1 LIEKEMQ
8 SEHNYLEQG
17 YQRQEAGL
25 LEDAIA
31 CYQKVLSTESS
42 YAEALLKLAEISYLQ
57 NHGEDALTTCYKI
70 IFIQPN
76 FAPTYKIL
84 GNVLQ
89 SQGKLDEAIR
99 AYNKALELD
108 PNFVEAMVNLGSL
121 LYKKAEVKTAI
132 ELYKN
137 AMKLKP
143 DLAAL
148 YWNLG
153 KILQEQGQLDQAF
166 AYLQKALELEP
177 TLGGIN
183 SPLIQGYTY
192 QKEGKLHDAIKQYQ
206 HAIASFPDDVTAY
219 LCLGSVYLQQGEVE
233 NAIGNFQTA
242 IQVQPHHAEA
252 HNSLGLALLQKG
264 KTEDKFNLELLEK
277 AIKSFL
283 VALEI
288 KPNLNDAYRGCFES
302 LAQLWRH
309 NFERAGIWLEQYS
322 HLCETNGN
330 IMGKIALIS
339 SHLQA
344 GDYAIAQ
351 ETFLDLE
358 KTLLENLSKL
368 TIPEFEALYFH
379 LLFNLPHLRDNLTL
393 NTQLFREI
401 GKQYREQCAINISQ
415 ISPKTLHPKS
425 NFPLRIGFLSPHFRR
440 HSVGWCSYDVIEEL
454 SKITPDIYCY
464 VTGFL
469 KADDLTEKFKAIS
482 KKFYAPETNV
492 NQHDSEIIIK
502 EIIQDKIDILI
513 DLDSITVPTN
523 IEIIQAKPA
532 PVCISWLGFDAPFIS
547 EKKNYFIG
555 DDSTHPVGT
564 EKLYTEKVIVAPD
577 SFIAV
582 SGFSTLP
589 ISEIDLRKS
598 HRIGLNQIVYL
609 SVASGRKLNPDL
621 INAQIKILKQVPD
634 SILLYKGLQ
643 GDRALIYK
651 RYQQECVAQGVSFH
665 RVKFLDFS
673 PTEENHRLSYIFAD
687 IMLDSY
693 PYNEG
698 THSLEALW
706 FETPIVTRVGE
717 QYLSRMGYSFLKN
730 LGINT
735 GIAQSWEE
743 YIEWGVK
750 LGKDENLRKEI
761 KEKLGKVKEK
771 ETLAPLWNP
780 KKLAEDLYS
789 LFLMI
794 LAKQNRLIMADRD
807 LLI

>member
-1 LIEKEMQ
+1 MQ
-8 SEHNYLEQG
+8 SGQNYLEQG

-42 YAEALLKLAEISYLQ
+42 YPDALLKLAEIYYLQ
-57 NHGEDALTTCYKI
+57 KQWEDTIATCYKI
-70 IFIQPN
+70 ILLQPN
-76 FAPTYKIL
+76 HAQTYKLL
-84 GNVLQ
+84 GNSLQ
-89 SQGKLDEAIR
+89 SQGKLDAAIR
-99 AYNKALELD
+99 SYNKALQID
-108 PNFVEAMVNLGSL
+108 PTFVEVMVNLGSVF
-121 LYKKAEVKTAI
+121 YKKGEVETAI
-132 ELYKN
+132 NLYQN
-137 AMKLKP
+137 AIKLQP
-143 DLAAL
+143 DLGAI

-153 KILQEQGQLDQAF
+153 KILQEKGELEPAF
-166 AYLQKALELEP
+166 TYLQKAVQLQPNLP
-177 TLGGIN
+177 GIN
-183 SPLIQGYTY
+183 SHLIQAYAY
-192 QKEGKLHDAIKQYQ
+192 QKEGKLDDAISHYQ
-206 HAIASFPDDVTAY
+206 HAIALSPDDVTAY
-219 LCLGSVYLQQGEVE
+219 LCLGSVYLQQGEFE
-233 NAIGNFQTA
+233 NAIGHFQTA
-242 IQVQPHHAEA
+242 IQVQPYHAEA

-288 KPNLNDAYRGCFES
+288 QPNLNDAYRGCFES
-302 LAQLWRH
+302 LANLWRH
-309 NFERAGIWLEQYS
+309 NFERAGVWLEQYS
-322 HLCETNGN
+322 HLCEKNGN
-330 IMGKIALIS
+330 ISGKIALIS

-358 KTLLENLSKL
+358 KTLLENLTKL
-368 TIPEFEALYFH
+368 TIPEIEALYFH
-379 LLFNLPHLRDNLTL
+379 LLFNLPHLRDNITL
-393 NTQLFREI
+393 NSQLFREI

-425 NFPLRIGFLSPHFRR
+425 NFPLKIGFLSPHFRR
-440 HSVGWCSYDVIEEL
+440 HSVGWCSYDVIGEL
-454 SKITPDIYCY
+454 SKITPEIYCY

-469 KADDLTEKFKAIS
+469 RADDLTEKFKTIA
-482 KKFYAPETNV
+482 KKFYNPESNV
-492 NQHDSEIIIK
+492 NAHDSEIIIK

-523 IEIIQAKPA
+523 IEIIQVKPA

-564 EKLYTEKVIVAPD
+564 EKLYTEKVIIAPD

-621 INAQIKILKQVPD
+621 INAQIQILKEVPD
-634 SILLYKGLQ
+634 SVLLYKGLQ

-651 RYQQECVAQGVSFH
+651 IYQQECVAQGVSFH
-665 RVKFLDFS
+665 RVKFLDFT
-673 PTEENHRLSYIFAD
+673 PTEENHRLSYILAD
-687 IMLDSY
+687 VMLDSY
-693 PYNEG
+693 PYNGG
-698 THSLEALW
+698 THTLEALW

-735 GIAQSWEE
+735 GIAKSWEE
-743 YIEWGVK
+743 YIAWGVK
-750 LGKDENLRKEI
+750 LGKDEKLRNTI
-761 KEKLGKVKEK
+761 KEKLRNAKQKDS
-771 ETLAPLWNP
+771 LAPLWNP
-780 KKLAEDLYS
+780 QKLATDLYS
-789 LFLMI
+789 LFLMV
-794 LAKQNRLIMADRD
+794 LAKQNRLIMAERD

>member
-1 LIEKEMQ
+1 MQ
-8 SEHNYLEQG
+8 SGQNYLEQG
-17 YQRQEAGL
+17 YQCQEAGL
-25 LEDAIA
+25 LEDAIV
-31 CYQKVLSTESS
+31 CYQKVLSTESF
-42 YAEALLKLAEISYLQ
+42 YPEALLKLGEIYYLQ
-57 NHGEDALTTCYKI
+57 KQWEDAIVTCYKI
-70 IFIQPN
+70 ILLQPHH
-76 FAPTYKIL
+76 AQTYKLL
-84 GNVLQ
+84 GNSLQ

-99 AYNKALELD
+99 SYNKALQID
-108 PNFVEAMVNLGSL
+108 PNFVEVIVNLGSV
-121 LYKKAEVKTAI
+121 LYKKGEVENAI
-132 ELYKN
+132 DLYEK
-137 AMKLKP
+137 AIKLQP
-143 DLAAL
+143 DLGAI

-153 KILQEQGQLDQAF
+153 KILQEKGELEQAF
-166 AYLQKALELEP
+166 THLQKAVQLQPNLP
-177 TLGGIN
+177 GIN
-183 SPLIQGYTY
+183 SHLLQAYAD
-192 QKEGKLHDAIKQYQ
+192 QKEGKLDDAIKHYQ
-206 HAIASFPDDVTAY
+206 DAIALSPDDVTAY
-219 LCLGSVYLQQGEVE
+219 LCLGSLYLQQGEFE
-233 NAIGNFQTA
+233 NAIGHFQTA

-252 HNSLGLALLQKG
+252 YNNLGLALLQKG
-264 KTEDKFNLELLEK
+264 KKEDTFNLELLEK
-277 AIKSFL
+277 SIKSFL

-302 LAQLWRH
+302 LAHLWRH
-309 NFERAGIWLEQYS
+309 NFERAGIWLQQYY
-322 HLCETNGN
+322 HLCENNGN
-330 IMGKIALIS
+330 ICGKIALIS

-351 ETFLDLE
+351 ETFLHLE
-358 KTLLENLSKL
+358 KSLLENLSKL
-368 TIPEFEALYFH
+368 TIPEIEALYFH
-379 LLFNLPHLRDNLTL
+379 LLFNLPHLRDNFTL
-393 NTQLFREI
+393 NTKLLREI
-401 GKQYREQCAINISQ
+401 GKQYREQCGINTSQ
-415 ISPKTLHPKS
+415 ISPKRLHTQS
-425 NFPLRIGFLSPHFRR
+425 NIPLKIGFLSPHFRR

-469 KADDLTEKFKAIS
+469 KVDDLTEKIKAIS
-482 KKFYAPETNV
+482 KKFYAPETHV
-492 NQHDSEIIIK
+492 NQPDSERIIE

-523 IEIIQAKPA
+523 IEIIRVKPA

-555 DDSTHPVGT
+555 DDSTHPVGS
-564 EKLYTEKVIVAPD
+564 EKLYTEKIIIAPD
-577 SFIAV
+577 SFIGV

-589 ISEIDLRKS
+589 VSEMDLRKS

-609 SVASGRKLNPDL
+609 CVASGRKLNPDL
-621 INAQIKILKQVPD
+621 INAQIQILKQVPD
-634 SILLYKGLQ
+634 SVLLYKGLQ

-651 RYQQECVAQGVSFH
+651 RYQEECVTQGVSFH

-693 PYNEG
+693 PYNGG
-698 THSLEALW
+698 THNLEALW

-761 KEKLGKVKEK
+761 KEKLRKAKQK

-780 KKLAEDLYS
+780 QKLAENLYS
-789 LFLMI
+789 LFLMV

>member
-1 LIEKEMQ
+1 MQ
-8 SEHNYLEQG
+8 SGQNYLEQG

-42 YAEALLKLAEISYLQ
+42 YPDALLKLAEIYYLQ
-57 NHGEDALTTCYKI
+57 KQWEDTIATCYKI
-70 IFIQPN
+70 ILLQPN
-76 FAPTYKIL
+76 HAQTYKLL
-84 GNVLQ
+84 GNSLQ
-89 SQGKLDEAIR
+89 SQGKLDAASR
-99 AYNKALELD
+99 SYNKALQID
-108 PNFVEAMVNLGSL
+108 PTFVEVMVNLGSVF
-121 LYKKAEVKTAI
+121 YKKGEVETAI
-132 ELYKN
+132 NLYQN
-137 AMKLKP
+137 AIKLQP
-143 DLAAL
+143 DLGAI

-153 KILQEQGQLDQAF
+153 KILQEKGELEPAF
-166 AYLQKALELEP
+166 TYLQKAVQLQPNLP
-177 TLGGIN
+177 GIN
-183 SPLIQGYTY
+183 SHLIQAYAY
-192 QKEGKLHDAIKQYQ
+192 QKEGKLDDAISHYQ
-206 HAIASFPDDVTAY
+206 HAIALSPDDVTAY
-219 LCLGSVYLQQGEVE
+219 LCLGSVYLQQGEFE
-233 NAIGNFQTA
+233 NAIGHFQTA

-309 NFERAGIWLEQYS
+309 NFERAGVWLEPYS
-322 HLCETNGN
+322 HLCEKNGN
-330 IMGKIALIS
+330 ISGKIALIS

-358 KTLLENLSKL
+358 KTLLENLTKL
-368 TIPEFEALYFH
+368 TIPEIEALYFH

-425 NFPLRIGFLSPHFRR
+425 NFPLKIGFLSPHFRR
-440 HSVGWCSYDVIEEL
+440 HSVGWCSYDVIGEL
-454 SKITPDIYCY
+454 SKITPEIYCY

-469 KADDLTEKFKAIS
+469 KADDLTEKFKTIA

-492 NQHDSEIIIK
+492 NERDSEIIIK

-523 IEIIQAKPA
+523 IEIIRVKPA

-547 EKKNYFIG
+547 DKKNYFIG

-582 SGFSTLP
+582 SGFSTHP

-609 SVASGRKLNPDL
+609 CVASGRKLNPDL
-621 INAQIKILKQVPD
+621 INAQIQILKEVPD
-634 SILLYKGLQ
+634 SVLLYKGLQ

-665 RVKFLDFS
+665 RVKFLDFT
-673 PTEENHRLSYIFAD
+673 PTEEKHRLSYILAD

-693 PYNEG
+693 PYNGG

-735 GIAQSWEE
+735 GIAKSWEE
-743 YIEWGVK
+743 YIAWGIK
-750 LGKDENLRKEI
+750 LGKDEKLRNTI
-761 KEKLGKVKEK
+761 KEKLRNAKQKDS
-771 ETLAPLWNP
+771 LAPLWNP
-780 KKLAEDLYS
+780 QKLATDLYS
-789 LFLMI
+789 LFLMV
-794 LAKQNRLIMADRD
+794 LAKQNRLIMAERD

>member
-1 LIEKEMQ
+1 MQ
-8 SEHNYLEQG
+8 SGQNYLEQG
-17 YQRQEAGL
+17 YQWQEAGL

-31 CYQKVLSTESS
+31 CYQKVLSTESC
-42 YAEALLKLAEISYLQ
+42 YPDALLKLAEIYYLQ
-57 NHGEDALTTCYKI
+57 KQWEETISTCYKI
-70 IFIQPN
+70 IFLQPN
-76 FAPTYKIL
+76 HVQTYKLL
-84 GNVLQ
+84 GNSLQ
-89 SQGKLDEAIR
+89 SQGKLDAAIR
-99 AYNKALELD
+99 SYNKALQID
-108 PNFVEAMVNLGSL
+108 PTFVEVMVNLGSVF
-121 LYKKAEVKTAI
+121 YKKGEVETAI
-132 ELYKN
+132 KLYEN
-137 AMKLKP
+137 AMKLQP
-143 DLAAL
+143 DLGAI

-153 KILQEQGQLDQAF
+153 KILQEKGELESAF
-166 AYLQKALELEP
+166 IYLQKAVQLQPNLP
-177 TLGGIN
+177 GIN
-183 SPLIQGYTY
+183 SHLIQAYSY
-192 QKEGKLHDAIKQYQ
+192 QKEGKLDDAIEHYQ
-206 HAIASFPDDVTAY
+206 HAIAFSPDDVTVY
-219 LCLGSVYLQQGEVE
+219 LCLGSVYLQQGEFE

-252 HNSLGLALLQKG
+252 HNSLGFALLQKG

-302 LAQLWRH
+302 LAHLWRH
-309 NFERAGIWLEQYS
+309 NFERAGIWLEPYR
-322 HLCETNGN
+322 HLCEKNGN
-330 IMGKIALIS
+330 IYGKIVLIS

-351 ETFLDLE
+351 ETFLELE

-368 TIPEFEALYFH
+368 SIAEIEVLYFH
-379 LLFNLPHLRDNLTL
+379 LLFNLPHLRDNFIL
-393 NTQLFREI
+393 NTEIFREI
-401 GKQYREQCAINISQ
+401 GKQYREQCCITISQ

-425 NFPLRIGFLSPHFRR
+425 NLPLKIGFLSPHFRR

-454 SKITPDIYCY
+454 SKITPNIYCY

-469 KADDLTEKFKAIS
+469 KADDLTAKFKTIAQ
-482 KKFYAPETNV
+482 KFYQPKTNV
-492 NQHDSEIIIK
+492 NEHDSQIIIK

-564 EKLYTEKVIVAPD
+564 EKLYTEKVIIAPD
-577 SFIAV
+577 SFIAL

-609 SVASGRKLNPDL
+609 CVASGRKLNPDL

-634 SILLYKGLQ
+634 SVLLYKGLQ

-651 RYQQECVAQGVSFH
+651 KYQEECIAQGVSFH

-673 PTEENHRLSYIFAD
+673 PREENHRLSYIFAD

-735 GIAQSWEE
+735 GIAQSWED

-761 KEKLGKVKEK
+761 QEKLRKAKQK

-789 LFLMI
+789 LFLMV

>member
-1 LIEKEMQ
+1 MQ
-8 SEHNYLEQG
+8 SGHNYLPQG
-17 YQRQEAGL
+17 YQQDAGL
-25 LEDAIA
+25 LEDTIA
-31 CYQKVLSTESS
+31 CSEKVLSRESS
-42 YAEALLKLAEISYLQ
+42 YPEELLKLAEIYYLQ
-57 NHGEDALTTCYKI
+57 KQWEDAITTCYKI
-70 IFIQPN
+70 ILWQPN
-76 FAPTYKIL
+76 HAQTYKLL
-84 GNVLQ
+84 GNSLQ

-99 AYNKALELD
+99 SYNKALQID
-108 PNFVEAMVNLGSL
+108 PNFVEVMVNLGSVF
-121 LYKKAEVKTAI
+121 YKKGEVETAI
-132 ELYKN
+132 DLYQN
-137 AMKLKP
+137 AIKLQP
-143 DLAAL
+143 DFGAI

-153 KILQEQGQLDQAF
+153 KILQEKGDLEQAF
-166 AYLQKALELEP
+166 SYLQKAVQLQPDLP
-177 TLGGIN
+177 GIN
-183 SPLIQGYTY
+183 SHLIQAYAY
-192 QKEGKLHDAIKQYQ
+192 QKEGKLDDAISQYQ
-206 HAIASFPDDVTAY
+206 HAIALSPDDVTAY
-219 LCLGSVYLQQGEVE
+219 LCLGSVYLQQGELE

-252 HNSLGLALLQKG
+252 HKSLGLAILQKG
-264 KTEDKFNLELLEK
+264 KIEDKFNLELLEK

-302 LAQLWRH
+302 LAHLWRH
-309 NFERAGIWLEQYS
+309 NFDRASIWLEQYS
-322 HLCETNGN
+322 HLCEKNGN
-330 IMGKIALIS
+330 ISGKIALIS

-344 GDYAIAQ
+344 GNYAIAQ

-358 KTLLENLSKL
+358 KSLLENLSQL
-368 TIPEFEALYFH
+368 TIPEIEALYFH

-393 NTQLFREI
+393 NSQLFREI
-401 GKQYREQCAINISQ
+401 GKQYREQCAINIRQ
-415 ISPKTLHPKS
+415 ISPKTLHPQS
-425 NFPLRIGFLSPHFRR
+425 NIPLKIGFLSPHFRR
-440 HSVGWCSYDVIEEL
+440 HSVGWCSYDVIGEL
-454 SKITPDIYCY
+454 SKITPEIYCY

-469 KADDLTEKFKAIS
+469 KADDLTKKIKTIA

-492 NQHDSEIIIK
+492 NERDSEIIIK

-513 DLDSITVPTN
+513 DLDSITVATN

-564 EKLYTEKVIVAPD
+564 EKLYTEKVIIAPD

-589 ISEIDLRKS
+589 ISENDLRKS

-621 INAQIKILKQVPD
+621 INAQIKILKKVPD
-634 SILLYKGLQ
+634 SVLLYKGLQ

-651 RYQQECVAQGVSFH
+651 RYQEECVTQGVSFH

-693 PYNEG
+693 PYNGG

-761 KEKLGKVKEK
+761 KEKLRKAKEK

-780 KKLAEDLYS
+780 QKLAEDLYS
-789 LFLMI
+789 LFLMV
-794 LAKQNRLIMADRD
+794 LAQQNRLIMADRD